1 MRFSVQKVLLMLLFF
16 FVFPFKF
23 FTFQKRKTSQIG
35 HFRNITFMVIIPDKK
50 ETHHYDFPVE
60 LSF

>member
-1 MRFSVQKVLLMLLFF
+1 MRFSVQIVLLMLLFF
-16 FVFPFKF
+16 SFFLLRF

-60 LSF
+60 FPF